1 MTAFELSE
9 SKVRFKRVYEIFF
22 EKVSNDDNQY
32 VLSQEEYIILL
43 NKFQE
48 GIEIINEYLK
58 EKG

>member
-9 SKVRFKRVYEIFF
+9 RKIRFRDVVDEFF
-22 EKVSNDDNQY
+22 EMEPDCNGR
-32 VLSQEEYIILL
+32 IILTPDQL
-43 NKFQE
+43 SILITKLQE

>member
-9 SKVRFKRVYEIFF
+9 KKVRFVNEY
-22 EKVSNDDNQY
+22 NMY
-32 VLSQEEYIILL
+32 VDLEPDCNGRIILTPDEL
-43 NKFQE
+43 KSLVYKLKE